1 MIENWNWFIEW
12 TPAFLGS
19 GLLISLNVGISY
31 LVGTFMAWGVIGPL
45 LVYTGE
51 CVGKPYDGDEPE
63 KWGRSVN
70 YMGMSGMEKA
80 DYVPSPRFW
89 LLWPG
94 VMVLVCYSMAEFL
107 FHWKILVIA
116 AQYSWTSTCESVN
129 AILAKRGKPS
139 AFLEKQAAREIDDSE
154 LVEDFAPK
162 EQQIQPAIWL
172 SGAVAV
178 IAVTI
183 IIFEVQF
190 DINGEPPCSF
200 SARCAGC

>member
-1 MIENWNWFIEW
+1 MD
-12 TPAFLGS
+12 
-19 GLLISLNVGISY
+19 
-31 LVGTFMAWGVIGPL
+31 
-45 LVYTGE
+45 
-51 CVGKPYDGDEPE
+51 KPG
-63 KWGRSVN
+63 
-70 YMGMSGMEKA
+70 
-80 DYVPSPRFW
+80 YVPSPRFW

-94 VMVLVCYSMAEFL
+94 VMVLVCYSMAEFF

-116 AQYSWTSTCESVN
+116 AKYSWTSTCESIN

-154 LVEDFAPK
+154 LVEDFATK

-178 IAVTI
+178 VAVTI

-190 DINGEPPCSF
+190 DINGEPLRPS
-200 SARCAGC
+200 SAYCAAC